1 MKRRIVL
8 VAVLV
13 MALVGALSASAADN
27 SNIFASYNKPG
38 NVNLNVAAGWG
49 GWLGVGAQA
58 EFIIGK
64 FDLGPVPFQWGLMA
78 AGIVDIPY
86 IEIGAGGMATLHM
99 GLGVVPLD
107 FYLGL
112 GLGMDFYG
120 GFYLGLAQTA
130 GVSYKLSNS
139 LTVMATDTY
148 LAGAYL
154 YGVGIQLKL

>member
-1 MKRRIVL
+1 MKKRIVL
-8 VAVLV
+8 VLVAV

-27 SNIFASYNKPG
+27 NVFASYNKPG

-99 GLGVVPLD
+99 GLGIVPLD
-107 FYLGL
+107 FFLGL
-112 GLGMDFYG
+112 GLGVDFYG
-120 GFYLGLAQTA
+120 GFSLGLAQTA
-130 GVSYKLSNS
+130 GVAYKLSNS
-139 LTVMATDTY
+139 LTVMGTDTW
-148 LAGAYL
+148 LDGAYL